1 MGIGFL
7 FTKSRRTQSF
17 VSLVRIGWTRF
28 FPSQSNLRMADHGSD
43 FFIYIINVISSETIG
58 GLKVRLWVGELIP
71 RSKKIQSLLG

>member
-1 MGIGFL
+1 
-7 FTKSRRTQSF
+7 
-17 VSLVRIGWTRF
+17 
-28 FPSQSNLRMADHGSD
+28 MADHGSD